1 MKLRGIGQMVK
12 VGAMGWLDDNVPR
25 MAAALA
31 YYTVFAL
38 APLLMIAT
46 GVAGQIFGRQAA
58 EGRVV
63 NAIAGTVGQRSAE
76 TIQTML
82 AATRT
87 HFSGAVA
94 TGLGVVTLFLGATG
108 VFSTLQGSL
117 NTIWRVRPRP
127 GRTVRRFLETRF
139 LSFAMVLGI
148 GFLLLVSLLLSAGLS
163 AVGAYARELLPVPE
177 IVLQV
182 TSALVSFGVI
192 TLLFAMIYKVLP
204 DVTISWRDVWVGASI
219 TALLFT
225 LGKLLLG
232 LYLGRSL
239 VASTY
244 GAAGAL
250 ILVLV
255 WVYYS
260 ANIVLLGAE
269 MTRAYASCFGSP
281 IRPDRDAEPLD
292 AGTAAV
298 AGLAP
303 EPEPGGPAT
312 GGPRDQ
318 RREPGQRAGGGGRT
332 AAALRSHPSNRSGR

>member
-1 MKLRGIGQMVK
+1 MRVRPIGEMVK
-12 VGAMGWLDDNVPR
+12 AGAAGWVDDNVPR

-38 APLLMIAT
+38 APLLMIAI

-63 NAIAGTVGQRSAE
+63 DAIAGTVGERSAV

-82 AATRT
+82 VATRT
-87 HFSGAVA
+87 HFSGVAATAV
-94 TGLGVVTLFLGATG
+94 GVVTLFLGATG

-117 NTIWRVRPRP
+117 NTIWRVRPRS
-127 GRTVRRFLETRF
+127 GRTMRRFLETRF

-177 IVLQV
+177 VLLQAA
-182 TSALVSFGVI
+182 SALTSFGVI
-192 TLLFAMIYKVLP
+192 TFLFAMIYKVLP
-204 DVTISWRDVWVGASI
+204 DVTISWRDVWVGATI
-219 TALLFT
+219 TAILFT
-225 LGKLLLG
+225 LGKFLLG

-269 MTRAYASCFGSP
+269 MTRAYATCFGSP

-292 AGTAAV
+292 PAA
-298 AGLAP
+298 AASLGLPPGDTQLAP
-303 EPEPGGPAT
+303 
-312 GGPRDQ
+312 
-318 RREPGQRAGGGGRT
+318 REPVGEPPQRAGEAART
-332 AAALRSHPSNRSGR
+332 SAASRSHPSSRSGR